1 MVNLQILDI
10 STDDLEKNENEKEFI
25 ITLYGKTEQNEKVV
39 CHVKGFEP
47 FFFIKIP
54 KAWSANLSLKINDFL
69 GRNQYE
75 FGDDDYYIE
84 RFVKGGYGHYPNKD
98 FLESKT
104 QKVENIDFYGF
115 QCNDDLSL
123 KTYLFAKLT
132 FQSYTAMQKYVEAIR
147 EVYSRLHRRYIDET
161 FDKVSKIP

>member
-1 MVNLQILDI
+1 MAL
-10 STDDLEKNENEKEFI
+10 FI
-25 ITLYGKTEQNEKVV
+25 ITLYGKLNKMKKS
-39 CHVKGFEP
+39 CLSCKGLEP

-54 KAWSANLSLKINDFL
+54 KAWSANFRLKINDFL
-69 GRNQYE
+69 GRNQYD

-132 FQSYTAMQKYVEAIR
+132 FQSYTATQKYVEAIR
-147 EVYSRLHRRYIDET
+147 
-161 FDKVSKIP
+161 